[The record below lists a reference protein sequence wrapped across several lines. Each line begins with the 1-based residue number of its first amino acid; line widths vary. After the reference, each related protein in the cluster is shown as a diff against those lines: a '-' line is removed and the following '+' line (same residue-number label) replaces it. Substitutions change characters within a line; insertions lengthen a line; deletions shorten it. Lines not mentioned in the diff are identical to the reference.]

1 MSEYP
6 DKLQS
11 IIDELALIEDPQ
23 DRMEFLI
30 DYSDKF
36 EEVPENIAKRPF
48 PAETKVPFCESEAY
62 VFAVRNDDGTIKYY
76 YAVDNPNGVSAK
88 ALAQI
93 FSITLNGS
101 KPEDIEKIPLD
112 VIYKIFGQSL
122 SMGKNMGLTGIL
134 QMMKRDAKKFMSKE
148 AQVKN

>member
-1 MSEYP
+1 MSASQRLSEIL
-6 DKLQS
+6 DALDLMS
-11 IIDELALIEDPQ
+11 DEEERSAL
-23 DRMEFLI
+23 LI
-30 DYSDKF
+30 DFSDRF
-36 EEVPENIAKRPF
+36 SEVPASVARRPF
-48 PAETKVPFCESEAY
+48 PENHRVRYCESEAY

-93 FSITLNGS
+93 FSSTVNNL

-148 AQVKN
+148 AQLKN